1 MGIFT
6 KRVPDEALFGAT
18 AMVFALCIDT
28 IFNGGETSAEERAMQ
43 ISSLRKVLGDLSS
56 SHPGCAQAIAML
68 DSHYPVGLMGLTPGG
83 RSISHSPLTREQINQ
98 AEALATVAR
107 DGLSSGAS
115 GPQGLAVGELMLAE
129 ARKDAPT
136 GELTARGDHCALI
149 IGLAIDKVNF
159 DTAGVHADERVKRR
173 KYAAAIAG
181 FWLYR
186 QVCC

>member
-28 IFNGGETSAEERAMQ
+28 IFNGGETSTEERAMQ
-43 ISSLRKVLGDLSS
+43 ISSLRKALGDLSS

-68 DSHYPVGLMGLTPGG
+68 DSHYPVGPMGLTPGG
-83 RSISHSPLTREQINQ
+83 RSISHNPLTREQINQ

-107 DGLSSGAS
+107 DGLGGVAS
-115 GPQGLAVGELMLAE
+115 GPDALAVGESMVVE
-129 ARKDAPT
+129 ARRYERD
-136 GELTARGDHCALI
+136 GESAARSDHCALI

-159 DTAGVHADERVKRR
+159 DTAGVAADERVKRR
-173 KYAAAIAG
+173 KYAATIAG

-186 QVCC
+186 QICS